1 MLKFLAL
8 ALLIGAA
15 PAPAP
20 PLPLCRVTATSRP
33 APGLSVEFIGLPF
46 RLITVTAGASCLPA
60 RVALSNYNGRSIDA
74 PYSLA
79 AEQSVTFGPV
89 PLYRR
94 LVWLA
99 ASGTPYNVQIRSLR
113 GAP

>member
-1 MLKFLAL
+1 MLKSLVL
-8 ALLIGAA
+8 ALLFGAA
-15 PAPAP
+15 SAVSP
-20 PLPLCRVTATSRP
+20 PLCRVVATSRP

-46 RLITVTAGASCLPA
+46 RLITVTAGPSCLPA
-60 RVALSNYNGRSIDA
+60 RVALSNYGGRSIGV
-74 PYSLA
+74 PYSLSA
-79 AEQSVTFGPV
+79 GQSVTFGPV

-99 ASGTPYNVQIRSLR
+99 ASGTPYNVQIRPLQ